1 MIPTRL
7 RSLSSVLLLA
17 TIAAGCGDKAPPE
30 TRLLVLDGIE
40 VRLDEVEPFVAFL
53 DESVPEGGRKTKIQ
67 RVLEEQILPLKLAQR
82 AFPAERKALRE
93 RAEQLRSVATNAHE
107 LEQQSTA
114 MKDKRRAKFPRL
126 HAKLPVAMFLFR
138 LENIGSVSQPI
149 ELPEGFAVVGSFDA
163 LQHQLALE
171 DSVDALEVAFFTHGG
186 SDWRNWLLAEQ
197 ARVADKLTFVHPDY
211 RFALPSWI
219 LPQKQ
224 P

>member
-1 MIPTRL
+1 MPHRL
-7 RSLSSVLLLA
+7 PPFFALLA
-17 TIAAGCGDKAPPE
+17 VLAAGCSEQPPPE
-30 TRLLVLDGIE
+30 PRLLVLDGIE
-40 VRLDEVEPFVAFL
+40 VRIDEVEPYVRFL

-67 RVLEEQILPLKLAQR
+67 RVLEEQVLPLKLAQR

-93 RAEQLRSVATNAHE
+93 RAEQLRSIATNAYE
-107 LEQQSTA
+107 LEQNA
-114 MKDKRRAKFPRL
+114 AAIKDKRRANFPRL
-126 HAKLPVAMFLFR
+126 HAKLPVAMFLFK
-138 LENIGSVSQPI
+138 LENLGSVSPAI

-163 LQHQLALE
+163 KQHQMALE

-186 SDWRNWLLAEQ
+186 TDWRNWLESEQ

-219 LPQKQ
+219 HPPKQ